1 LNASTRFSQL
11 FFDGGVDNRD
21 VILIDVELDHRWRL
35 SERWSTIERVAYR
48 YEDDSTDGVTHAWD
62 VTAGF
67 AYVVG
72 DLSGELTFDY
82 DRLALPASEEN
93 DYGVFLRVRRDLPN
107 VLGNR

>member
-1 LNASTRFSQL
+1 
-11 FFDGGVDNRD
+11 DNRD